1 MEKVENKMMENKT
14 MIISSNDNNLIEDII
29 DSISKSFV
37 KPNGMLSTSDYFD
50 LKLNEIKLS
59 DSDLASLKEVNA
71 KDIIF
76 DKILGAFKI
85 GDIILTVKEWN
96 KSVHD
101 EIAQKKRDILLGT
114 FLQKVDYVDNK
125 INILKNYISNIYGNI
140 IFNKILAILDEHP
153 LDKELFIHLANI
165 LKNMSHED
173 FVHQFER
180 QRYALALISQLTP
193 QALTILSDYN
203 NWVQF
208 ECNGIIVDNILK
220 SDWLNA
226 FVGPYCRSKEINSID
241 VIERIRNSVNE
252 LLSKEYIQAVVIDN
266 NKRKVIPTSMGK
278 LIIEYLI

>member
-1 MEKVENKMMENKT
+1 
-14 MIISSNDNNLIEDII
+14 
-29 DSISKSFV
+29 
-37 KPNGMLSTSDYFD
+37 
-50 LKLNEIKLS
+50 
-59 DSDLASLKEVNA
+59 
-71 KDIIF
+71 
-76 DKILGAFKI
+76 
-85 GDIILTVKEWN
+85 
-96 KSVHD
+96 
-101 EIAQKKRDILLGT
+101 
-114 FLQKVDYVDNK
+114 
-125 INILKNYISNIYGNI
+125 
-140 IFNKILAILDEHP
+140 
-153 LDKELFIHLANI
+153 
-165 LKNMSHED
+165 MSHED